1 MFCHHCHYEFY
12 VPGDTLGA
20 KIRCPNCT
28 GTLRV
33 EDKQL
38 LYPCPECGGMLDVAL
53 WMIGSVSTCPHCQ
66 KEISLSL
73 GEESCKFFPGDAE
86 KESSMLRAASKKAGE
101 IIGKYRVIRCL
112 GIGGMGEVYLVEHT
126 LLNTRCALKLLKSEI
141 ARQDPEMRA
150 RLLREARL
158 ASQIQHPN
166 LIAVLDAELDE
177 NSDSCYIVM
186 EYVDGVSI
194 ENILADGPMLEQR
207 SLEIISSV
215 AEALREAALHKIIHR
230 DIKPANIMLSST
242 GEVKLADLGIAKVES
257 DNKHN
262 MTLTMDN
269 AVLGTP
275 NYASP
280 EQLRSSHR
288 VDSRADIYSL
298 GATLYHMLTGK
309 RPFEAESVFGVMANV
324 LEKDIPPVHSLNPAV
339 SVRTSDLIARMMAKK
354 RENRPADFDEL
365 LKELQS
371 GKRTFRFPKI
381 GNIGK
386 LVSLRNIWSFFL
398 GVVAIAG
405 LCVAG
410 TRLYWYYLDR
420 QKAEMA
426 EKEEQAEI
434 DYYRRPM
441 VRPGFHKP
449 KKSPVPVRPVTA
461 RPVTARPVTAR
472 PVSVPVE
479 KRAAAVVEKTETSAS
494 IPMDAALQES
504 LIKAL
509 RAADIRILKKLVKEH
524 KEHAA
529 GLEICLN
536 FSRAALRL
544 DYARCYDLAKKFRGD
559 VNVSVVL
566 DEICVSL
573 LQYWERSVSIS
584 SSALYRW
591 NSGNEFTVEKVID
604 IIGYL
609 KTVRADELSPE
620 IKDRILRAVKNLRSR
635 KPERHSPVSPY
646 MKFASLWSFPL
657 TLRRHLNS
665 DIVKNNFK
673 RSVNRISR
681 NYFLRNFSSASSY
694 ASAFVFLDN
703 GYTIDDELMAKL
715 RDFPQ
720 FDDFTGE
727 SAPAYDYSMMK
738 IDPVKRDEWK
748 TMPLPGIAERDEK
761 RSPAK
766 SETQSS
772 ETAEKVDDKMFVEFD
787 FGNLSPKYKKEFI
800 PDFLDNGVLSI
811 DGLYPASLLYR
822 EKHGANAKKN
832 EIKLDKALG
841 DDFTVST
848 VFYPLAPL
856 RSRMGRRNS
865 PLLAVSRMR
874 RVFVLQIT
882 PDNLLEIVT
891 NNHHPVFK
899 TEMAVEMNKWNSL
912 QVVMDS
918 SRKICKVVLNGKSR
932 ELALGTDFKF
942 DVKAERDEILFY
954 NYGTGGAFHGMV
966 KYLRFDYKALDG
978 KDLTDVSQ
986 RCGKELE
993 KVHQQQ
999 RMIAQD
1005 EADSVEKDIKEL
1017 KTALRENNDAAVRTL
1032 SRNIS
1037 RELKEK
1043 IKKLC
1048 ELERYDE
1055 CEKMLKVCNAAQRPE
1070 SSDYWNMIGN
1080 VFYERYCEAIKNSDN
1095 RNVEKIY
1102 NAWRWANRTRAD
1114 RIHIVYTSF
1123 EYQFL
1128 RMNYRIAGNILDR
1141 DRSTPEKVRDI
1152 LKERLN
1158 KAANSR
1164 RSRLLDMFSYMCN
1177 SKYYWVAKDVIEAMY
1192 DAGISDRNIHSAK
1205 RRLRDIRNPD
1215 KNPKKSEL
1223 RAFTERAVRL
1233 YDVSFWRCLNAHDNV
1248 DSVMELLFRE
1258 IESYRGSNIYGYK
1271 KRLSALK
1278 CMLTVIER
1286 NKFPD
1291 SAKDKLTKIPELA
1304 DFVLKK

>member
-66 KEISLSL
+66 REITLSL

-371 GKRTFRFPKI
+371 GKRKFHFPKI

-410 TRLYWYYLDR
+410 TRFYWYYLDR

-426 EKEEQAEI
+426 EKEEQVEI
-434 DYYRRPM
+434 EYYRRPL

-449 KKSPVPVRPVTA
+449 KRSPVPA
-461 RPVTARPVTAR
+461 RPVPV
-472 PVSVPVE
+472 PVKTRESKAVPVE
-479 KRAAAVVEKTETSAS
+479 KTKISS
-494 IPMDAALQES
+494 SNPMSPVLQQS
-504 LIKAL
+504 LIQAL
-509 RAADIRILKKLVKEH
+509 RDSDIQTLKKLVKEH
-524 KEHAA
+524 EAHAA
-529 GLEICLN
+529 DLEICLN
-536 FSRAALRL
+536 FSRAVLRL
-544 DYARCYDLAKKFRGD
+544 DYARCYSLAQKFKGD
-559 VNVSVVL
+559 TEVSAVL
-566 DEICVSL
+566 YDICL
-573 LQYWERSVSIS
+573 RLARYWER
-584 SSALYRW
+584 ALMFANMAFRQR
-591 NSGNEFTVEKVID
+591 NNQNNFEKVVD

-609 KTVRADELSPE
+609 QSVRVEDLYPDISV
-620 IKDRILRAVKNLRSR
+620 RILNVVKNLRSR
-635 KPERHSPVSPY
+635 EVSKSSSY
-646 MKFASLWSFPL
+646 MASFVSMLNFPL
-657 TLRRHLNS
+657 TLRRNLNS
-665 DIVKNNFK
+665 DIVKR
-673 RSVNRISR
+673 RSKNYSFVWRIR
-681 NYFLRNFSSASSY
+681 GTHDLRDFQSAS
-694 ASAFVFLDN
+694 AFAAVFVFLDN
-703 GYTIDDELMAKL
+703 GHTINDELMDKM
-715 RDFPQ
+715 RSYPQ

-727 SAPAYDYSMMK
+727 SATAYDYSMMN

-748 TMPLPGIAERDEK
+748 TMPLPGITERDEK

-772 ETAEKVDDKMFVEFD
+772 ETAGKVDDKMFVEFD

-841 DDFTVST
+841 DDFTVSM
-848 VFYPLAPL
+848 VFYPLAPIQ
-856 RSRMGRRNS
+856 SRMRRRIT
-865 PLLAVSRMR
+865 PLLVVSRMH
-874 RVFVLQIT
+874 RVFVLQMDS
-882 PDNLLEIVT
+882 DNRLKIVV

-899 TEMAVEMNKWNSL
+899 TDMAVEMDKWNSL
-912 QVVMDS
+912 QVAVDS
-918 SRKICKVVLNGKSR
+918 KRKICKVILNGNSK
-932 ELALGTDFKF
+932 EIALGADFKF
-942 DVKAERDEILFY
+942 NVNASRKEVLFY
-954 NYGTGGAFHGMV
+954 NYSNGGAFRGMV
-966 KYLRFDYKALDG
+966 KYLRLDYKALNG
-978 KDLTDVSQ
+978 AELTAVSR
-986 RCGKELE
+986 RCGEEINNVNKQLRDIAKNEAAGIE
-993 KVHQQQ
+993 KN
-999 RMIAQD
+999 I
-1005 EADSVEKDIKEL
+1005 ENL
-1017 KTALRENNDAAVRTL
+1017 KKALRENNEHTIRAMARE
-1032 SRNIS
+1032 IS
-1037 RELKEK
+1037 AELKEK
-1043 IKKLC
+1043 IKQLC

-1055 CEKMLKVCNAAQRPE
+1055 CEKLLKACNAAQRAE
-1070 SSDYWNMIGN
+1070 SSDYWDMIGN
-1080 VFYERYCEAIKNSDN
+1080 VFYERYCEAMKNSDN
-1095 RNVEKIY
+1095 RKVENIY

-1164 RSRLLDMFSYMCN
+1164 KSRLLDMFSYMCN

-1192 DAGISDRNIHSAK
+1192 EAGISDRNIHSAK
-1205 RRLRDIRNPD
+1205 RRLRDIRNPE